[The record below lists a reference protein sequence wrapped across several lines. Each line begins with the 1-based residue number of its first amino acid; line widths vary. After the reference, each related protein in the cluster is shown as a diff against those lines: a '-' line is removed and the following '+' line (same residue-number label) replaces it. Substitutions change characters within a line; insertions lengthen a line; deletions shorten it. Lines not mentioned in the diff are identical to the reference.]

1 MAEAVDEDAVGVQ
14 VGSYLVGASTGHPVE
29 EGGDELRGGGAPAP
43 GTRDGGEEL
52 VDGDHRG
59 WRGVV

>member
-1 MAEAVDEDAVGVQ
+1 VQ